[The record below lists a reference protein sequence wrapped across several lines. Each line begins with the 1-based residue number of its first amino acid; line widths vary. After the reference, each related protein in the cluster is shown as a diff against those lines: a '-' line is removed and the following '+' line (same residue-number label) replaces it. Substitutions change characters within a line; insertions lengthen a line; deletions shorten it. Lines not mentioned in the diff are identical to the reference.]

1 MKLTNIYEA
10 AGSIA
15 SGGTPVLNIS
25 KIFGQ
30 LIELLFNDDRYKDS
44 ESAKLL
50 RSYFKQPSADTWSTI
65 SNDFISGTIKILD
78 SDKEN
83 ANKYKDLKKSMA
95 ELKTYAPSII
105 TSSLY
110 AIEPKYLL
118 KTDLKSL
125 AQSTQDTAKT
135 MLALQPNGWVA
146 MLSNTDGVSKS
157 ELKEVRK
164 KISDEGKKIAKD
176 ITKNFPGSILKKKF

>member
-1 MKLTNIYEA
+1 MKLLNIYEA
-10 AGSIA
+10 AGSIS

-25 KIFGQ
+25 QIFGQ
-30 LIELLFNDDRYKDS
+30 LIDILFNDDRYKDS
-44 ESAKLL
+44 EPAKLL
-50 RSYFKQPSADTWSTI
+50 RSYFKTPSSDTWSTI
-65 SNDFISGTIKILD
+65 SDDFISGFLKILD

-83 ANKYKDLKKSMA
+83 ANKYKDLKKSMT

-105 TSSLY
+105 TSALY
-110 AIEPKYLL
+110 AIEPRYLL

-135 MLALQPNGWVA
+135 MLALQPSGWVA

-157 ELKEVRK
+157 QLKEVRK
-164 KISDEGKKIAKD
+164 KISDEGKKISQD
-176 ITKNFPGSILKKKF
+176 VTKNFPGATLKKKF